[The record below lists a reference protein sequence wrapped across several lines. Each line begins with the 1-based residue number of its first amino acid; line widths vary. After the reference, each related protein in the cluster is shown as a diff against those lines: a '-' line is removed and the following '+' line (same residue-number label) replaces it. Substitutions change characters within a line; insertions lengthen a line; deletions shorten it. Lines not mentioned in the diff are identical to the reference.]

1 MKINK
6 GDTLFFKGKYGMYYE
21 VVVLSVEG
29 EHAMVQGNRW
39 SFGKKKVRIEKL
51 RKQPSKEFI
60 EMSKQV
66 QKDIEKGQAALIR
79 AKNQKGVE
87 W

>member
-51 RKQPSKEFI
+51 RKQPSKETSSFLFWCCMVAIKI
-60 EMSKQV
+60 ELRKF
-66 QKDIEKGQAALIR
+66 
-79 AKNQKGVE
+79 